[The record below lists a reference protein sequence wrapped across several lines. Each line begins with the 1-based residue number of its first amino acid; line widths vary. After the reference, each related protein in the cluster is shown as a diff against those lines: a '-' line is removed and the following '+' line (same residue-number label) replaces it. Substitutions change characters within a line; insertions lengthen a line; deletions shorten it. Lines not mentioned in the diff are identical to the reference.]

1 MALKM
6 SAEEKARATLAANP
20 FPPSPFVQVVDDV
33 IVIRSGFSEQLLQLL
48 RWVPNVRWRP
58 EKRCWTVPLSGA
70 GAVRAVLPEI
80 LRLAEATQPRPSGVL
95 EQADGAA
102 SDGAS
107 AAPDLFRK
115 AARLIFGGDWQRDS
129 ARALNRDEAALAG
142 WLAGVSD
149 LEDPQTLLKDML
161 ALMRRRAVDI
171 AAEADQLAAAIE
183 PSGR

>member
-1 MALKM
+1 M
-6 SAEEKARATLAANP
+6 STNEKARAALAANP
-20 FPPSPFVQVVDDV
+20 FPPSPFVQVTDDA

-95 EQADGAA
+95 EQAGGAA
-102 SDGAS
+102 SEGLS
-107 AAPDLFRK
+107 APDLFRK
-115 AARLIFGGDWQRDS
+115 AARLVFGGDWQRDS

-142 WLAGVSD
+142 WLAGESD
-149 LEDPQTLLKDML
+149 LEDPRTLLKDMVG
-161 ALMRRRAVDI
+161 LMQRRAADI
-171 AAEADQLAAAIE
+171 AAEADRLAAAIE
-183 PSGR
+183 PPGQ